1 MGVTDGSL
9 GTAVMDARAGTAVTG
24 GTQAESRDRVATLET
39 LTTGTGA
46 QRAET
51 RTSGVTHETLRSGD
65 C

>member
-1 MGVTDGSL
+1 MGVMDGSL
-9 GTAVMDARAGTAVTG
+9 GTAVMGVRAGTAGTG
-24 GTQAESRDRVATLET
+24 GTQAESRDRVATLGT

-51 RTSGVTHETLRSGD
+51 RTSGVTHGTLRSGD